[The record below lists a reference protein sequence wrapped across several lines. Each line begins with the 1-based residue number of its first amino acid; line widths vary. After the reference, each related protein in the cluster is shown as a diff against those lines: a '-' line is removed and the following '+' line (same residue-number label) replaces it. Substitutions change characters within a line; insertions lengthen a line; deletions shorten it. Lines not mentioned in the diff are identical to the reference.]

1 MSTPAPSAWK
11 ATWGHVVGRGLFVVL
26 YAVERHGVTR
36 VPRRGPVLLAAN
48 HTGYLDGALVASMSP
63 RPAHFLVLTDT
74 FDTVAGP
81 LLRASG
87 QIPLDQKVGDRTA
100 LGQAIE
106 VLRRDGVIG
115 IFPEGGR
122 GRGDLAEAG
131 RGVAWLAING
141 RATIIPTA
149 CLGTRA
155 TGEHADSW
163 PRVRSRLVVDFGAPV
178 VLELPDGIPGRQRLH
193 LAGEQV
199 RLALA
204 GHVAEAS
211 RRHGIPLPED
221 IPEGLVG
228 T

>member
-1 MSTPAPSAWK
+1 
-11 ATWGHVVGRGLFVVL
+11 
-26 YAVERHGVTR
+26 
-36 VPRRGPVLLAAN
+36 
-48 HTGYLDGALVASMSP
+48 MSP

>member
-11 ATWGHVVGRGLFVVL
+11 ATWGHVVGRGLFEVL

-131 RGVAWLAING
+131 RGGVARDQRPRHDHPHRL
-141 RATIIPTA
+141 
-149 CLGTRA
+149 LGHPSDR
-155 TGEHADSW
+155 
-163 PRVRSRLVVDFGAPV
+163 
-178 VLELPDGIPGRQRLH
+178 
-193 LAGEQV
+193 
-199 RLALA
+199 
-204 GHVAEAS
+204 
-211 RRHGIPLPED
+211 
-221 IPEGLVG
+221 
-228 T
+228 